1 MGQMNLNAYKRGLEQ
16 DADKLHTQAQ
26 DEGSPEK
33 YEQAAEL
40 YDQIWQHDLADQCRL
55 AAHRLRNVSPE
66 A

>member
-1 MGQMNLNAYKRGLEQ
+1 MGQMNLKAYKKGLQQ
-16 DADKLHTQAQ
+16 DADKIHRQAQ

-40 YDQIWQHDLADQCRL
+40 YDQIWQHDLAEQCRL
-55 AAHRLRNVSPE
+55 AAYRLRDVPPE